1 MKTINLIP
9 NCFKI
14 IGWIIFLPT
23 ILLALAFLLW
33 NFDFGIIKIPVLYN
47 DGFLFNN
54 NSRGFFK
61 IFNVEW
67 FPNLLSILVIISGFF
82 VGFSKEKIEDE
93 YISHLRLKSILWS
106 LKWSYLIVLL
116 LLISIFGMVFFKI
129 MIVAIYLPLILYIF
143 RFNYLLIK
151 NEK

>member
-1 MKTINLIP
+1 MKTSNLLP
-9 NCFKI
+9 NYFKK

-23 ILLALAFLLW
+23 SFFAIAFLIW
-33 NFDFGIIKIPVLYN
+33 NFDLGIIRIPVIYN
-47 DGFLFNN
+47 SGLFLNN
-54 NSRGFFK
+54 GKVGFFK

-67 FPNLLSILVIISGFF
+67 FPNLLSVVLIIGGYL

-106 LKWSYLIVLL
+106 LKWSYLLILI
-116 LLISIFGMVFFKI
+116 LLITIFGMVFFKI
-129 MIVAIYLPLILYIF
+129 MIVVIYLPLLLYIF

-151 NEK
+151 K